1 MQFKTRKHNLAVDAP
16 WSDLVSLITMEV
28 NVKNAARRLFE
39 SERSEAAPS
48 VLMSLPTVRE
58 NRYPYEEN
66 SQEIDTSNSKL
77 NKSRR
82 HKNAVK

>member
-1 MQFKTRKHNLAVDAP
+1 M
-16 WSDLVSLITMEV
+16 

-66 SQEIDTSNSKL
+66 SQKIGTSSSRL

-82 HKNAVK
+82 HKKSRKMKLLSFYPLLLC